1 MFKAKSM
8 RETVRNKIKK
18 RIGFKTITR
27 TRTRTCKRCTA
38 LV

>member
-27 TRTRTCKRCTA
+27 TGTCKRCTA